1 MAAVT
6 PKKISDVTMFPVG
19 DGLSF
24 MRRSRLFV
32 LVAIAVKTVAVAMNF
47 VNFIFQLAGAFFSH
61 IADVLT
67 EFGSRFGGYEHGD
80 DGSYQS
86 AAQKGSETICRMFHI
101 RIKF

>member
-1 MAAVT
+1 MRTVT
-6 PKKISDVTMFPVG
+6 AKTSPDVTRFPVG
-19 DGLSF
+19 VVLAC
-24 MRRSRLFV
+24 MWRSRLFS
-32 LVAIAVKTVAVAMNF
+32 LFAIADKTVAVAINF